1 MESRAKLYIREKNS
15 LIYPVLYSATCKKNV
30 RVKPLN
36 HSGTSAIRCCS
47 TMLLFDFDFAI
58 ERRRQD
64 SNLRRRSLFDFFRKY
79 QIFEVL

>member
-15 LIYPVLYSATCKKNV
+15 LIYPVLYSATCKKRFESN
-30 RVKPLN
+30 PL
-36 HSGTSAIRCCS
+36 TTRARLQFDAAVRCCYS
-47 TMLLFDFDFAI
+47 TLF

-79 QIFEVL
+79 QIPEEF